1 MAFNQSYQPE
11 QNAGLGLI
19 FRLNALWEKADR
31 RALSGD
37 NDAWELILDRIFS
50 NLMYREEMEVKINS
64 HGEIVSLDITEKTM
78 KEWDFLK
85 QKISEAKHQI
95 RVAAQKKSIREL
107 HLANTNHYW
116 AIVKYDIWLR
126 KFMQSLGGLYLK
138 ESESNPSRA
147 LFGSA
152 FGKKGR

>member
-1 MAFNQSYQPE
+1 MAYSQEYQPE

-31 RALSGD
+31 KALSGD

-50 NLMYREEMEVKINS
+50 NLMYRQEA
-64 HGEIVSLDITEKTM
+64 EKTLDNKGNVTDIQFKEDAM

-85 QKISEAKHQI
+85 QNISDMKLKVRASTRTNINLNK
-95 RVAAQKKSIREL
+95 
-107 HLANTNHYW
+107 TNHYW

-147 LFGSA
+147 LFGGA
-152 FGKKGR
+152 FGKRR